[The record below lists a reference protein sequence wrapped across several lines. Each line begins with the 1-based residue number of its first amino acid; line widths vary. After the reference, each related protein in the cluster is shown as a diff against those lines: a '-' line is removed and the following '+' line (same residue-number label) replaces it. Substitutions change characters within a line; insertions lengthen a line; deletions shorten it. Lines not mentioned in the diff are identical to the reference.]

1 MKYIKRLIIKKFNET
16 EKTLDIEFD
25 TGINVLIG
33 MHGCGKTLMIKT
45 ITALLN
51 ENLASL
57 RSYPIGDAELTF
69 EDGET
74 IAYNVYRD
82 SIEKSFYNFENPN
95 FECGTVDTKEKFLD
109 FFHCKSKK
117 VEATEKQINKI
128 ISPDFEVKIDE
139 TEPKN
144 KNRFI
149 EIEYYKDGKKQLPY
163 FDVKDTYVGAYEKIG
178 NFIMRSQMNDF
189 LLLDEPEQGLCIEWQ
204 KELLPALNE
213 NVNQIICTTHSP
225 FIFKLEDSWN
235 VSELGKY
242 LTKGGKKSPSSVS
255 GRWIAFL
262 LDRHDKTC
270 YTKHIRAGTARR
282 AW

>member
-16 EKTLDIEFD
+16 EKTLDIEFNK
-25 TGINVLIG
+25 GINVFVG

-51 ENLASL
+51 ENLPAL
-57 RSYPIGDAELTF
+57 RSYPIGDARLTF
-69 EDGET
+69 EDGEIIT
-74 IAYNVYRD
+74 YDAYRN
-82 SIEKSFYNFENPN
+82 SIKKSFYNFEKPN
-95 FECGTVDTKEKFLD
+95 FERGTVDTKEKFLD
-109 FFHCKSKK
+109 IFRCKSKK
-117 VEATEKQINKI
+117 TKEVENQINKI
-128 ISPDFEVKIDE
+128 ISPAFEVKIDE

-189 LLLDEPEQGLCIEWQ
+189 LLLDEPGQGLCIEWQ

-213 NVNQIICTTHSP
+213 NVNQIICMTHSP
-225 FIFKLEDSWN
+225 FIFKLEDGWN
-235 VSELGKY
+235 VSELDKY
-242 LTKGGKKSPSSVS
+242 L
-255 GRWIAFL
+255 R
-262 LDRHDKTC
+262 DENDE
-270 YTKHIRAGTARR
+270 
-282 AW
+282 